1 MEPAPPASRT
11 LPPQAGA
18 HEAPVSVISAESSES
33 KAVVGGAVTLVGH
46 VGVQGMRMVGQIVLT
61 RLLSPEAFGLMAI
74 VYTYRAA
81 IDLFSDV
88 GIGPSIIQ
96 NERGD
101 DPRFLDTAWTI
112 QALRGTALF
121 IFAVATALPV
131 ARFYG
136 HDELGVLIPVAS
148 LAGIF
153 AGVRSTKA
161 YAAERH
167 LRLGW
172 LTLNEVAAQVSALTV
187 MITWSLI
194 HPSVWALVAGGLV
207 GAGVDVA
214 LGHLVMPGYNARF
227 GWEKAAAQSLMRFG
241 RWVFLST
248 VLTFAVNQ
256 ADRLIFGKMISL
268 ADLGIYNIALT
279 IAMIPTTAMQSLAGK
294 VIFPLFSRVNQTG
307 ESIAEVFSRARR
319 LHMVVSGWALS
330 GLIGGGQ
337 AAIGLIYDDTY
348 ASGGWMLQLLAL
360 GAWISTPETTNS
372 CASLASGFPR
382 WVAASNF
389 GKLVGMILLLPLGYY
404 LWGFPGALGAY
415 ATAELFRY
423 AASTAGVRRLR
434 LPTMRQDLGF
444 SLVVGVASAAAH
456 FLVESMEA
464 RGLPAFVQSLG
475 VFVIVSAIWA
485 RWLMPYAGQALR
497 KVRARSSA

>member
-1 MEPAPPASRT
+1 MEPVPPPARV
-11 LPPQAGA
+11 LPPEGDAA
-18 HEAPVSVISAESSES
+18 PDAPRHESPESSES
-33 KAVVGGAVTLVGH
+33 RAVVGGAVTLVGH
-46 VGVQGMRMVGQIVLT
+46 VGVQGLRMVGQIVLT
-61 RLLSPEAFGLMAI
+61 RLLPQEAFGLMAI

-101 DPRFLDTAWTI
+101 DPKFLDTAWTI
-112 QALRGTALF
+112 QMVRGTGLF
-121 IFAVATALPV
+121 IFATLTAMPV

-136 HDELGVLIPVAS
+136 HEELGALIPAAS
-148 LAGIF
+148 FAGII
-153 AGVRSTKA
+153 AGSRSTKA

-172 LTLNEVAAQVSALTV
+172 LTIAEVIAQVSALAV
-187 MITWSLI
+187 MIIWSLI

-207 GAGVDVA
+207 GALVDVG
-214 LGHLVMPGYNARF
+214 LGHLVLPGYNARPRL
-227 GWEKAAAQSLMRFG
+227 EKAAMTSLMRFG

-307 ESIAEVFSRARR
+307 ENLAEVFGRARG
-319 LHMVVSGWALS
+319 LHMVASGWALS

-337 AAIGLIYDDTY
+337 AAIGLIYDDSY

-372 CASLASGFPR
+372 CASLAAGFPR
-382 WVAASNF
+382 WVAAANF
-389 GKLVGMILLLPLGYY
+389 GKLVGMCVLLPIGYL

-415 ATAELFRY
+415 AAAEVFRY
-423 AASTAGVRRLR
+423 AASTVGVYKRG
-434 LPTMRQDLGF
+434 LPTMRQDLECTI
-444 SLVVGVASAAAH
+444 VVVVASAAAH
-456 FLVESMEA
+456 YLVQYLEA
-464 RGLPAFVQSLG
+464 RGLPALVQAFG
-475 VFVIVSAIWA
+475 VFVLVSAIWA
-485 RWLMPYAGQALR
+485 RWLLPYVGPALR
-497 KVRARSSA
+497 RFRYKPS

>member
-1 MEPAPPASRT
+1 MEPVEPFTRT
-11 LPPQAGA
+11 LPPEGPDA
-18 HEAPVSVISAESSES
+18 HTPESSES
-33 KAVVGGAVTLVGH
+33 RAVVGGAVTLAGH
-46 VGVQGMRMVGQIVLT
+46 GTVQLLRLAGQWALT
-61 RLLSPEAFGLMAI
+61 RLLPPEAFGLMAI

-112 QALRGTALF
+112 QAVRGTGLF
-121 IFAVATALPV
+121 LFATVTALPV

-136 HDELGVLIPVAS
+136 HDELAMLIPAAS
-148 LAGIF
+148 FAGIF

-172 LTLNEVAAQVSALTV
+172 LTIAEVIAQVSALIV

-194 HPSVWALVAGGLV
+194 HPSVWALVVGGLV
-207 GAGVDVA
+207 GAFVDVS
-214 LGHLVMPGYNARF
+214 LGHLVLPGYNARP
-227 GWEKAAAQSLMRFG
+227 GWEKAAARSLMRFG

-248 VLTFAVNQ
+248 VLTFAVTQ

-307 ESIAEVFSRARR
+307 ENISEVFRRARR
-319 LHMVVSGWALS
+319 LHLVASGWALS

-337 AAIGLIYDDTY
+337 AAIGLIYDDRY
-348 ASGGWMLQLLAL
+348 SSGGWMLQLLAL
-360 GAWISTPETTNS
+360 GAWIATPETTNS
-372 CASLASGFPR
+372 CASLAQGFPR
-382 WVAASNF
+382 WVAAANF
-389 GKLVGMILLLPLGYY
+389 GKLVGMCLLLPIGFYV
-404 LWGFPGALGAY
+404 WGFPGALATY
-415 ATAELFRY
+415 AAAEVFRY
-423 AASTAGVRRLR
+423 VASTIGVYRRGLR
-434 LPTMRQDLGF
+434 TIGQDLECTV
-444 SLVVGVASAAAH
+444 LVVIASAAAY
-456 FLVESMEA
+456 FLVEYMEA
-464 RGLPAFVQSLG
+464 RGLPALLQALG
-475 VFVIVSAIWA
+475 VFVVVSAIWA
-485 RWLMPYAGQALR
+485 RWLLPYVAPALR
-497 KVRARSSA
+497 KFRRQPS

>member
-1 MEPAPPASRT
+1 MD
-11 LPPQAGA
+11 QDNG
-18 HEAPVSVISAESSES
+18 VESSEA

-46 VGVQGMRMVGQIVLT
+46 VSVQGMRMVGQIVLT
-61 RLLSPEAFGLMAI
+61 RLLPQEAFGLMAI
-74 VYTYRAA
+74 VYTYRAL
-81 IDLFSDV
+81 IELFSDV

-112 QALRGTALF
+112 QAVRGAGLFLFATVTA
-121 IFAVATALPV
+121 VPV

-136 HDELGVLIPVAS
+136 HGELGALIPAAS
-148 LAGIF
+148 FAGIF

-172 LTLNEVAAQVSALTV
+172 LTIAEVLAQISALTV
-187 MITWSLI
+187 MVIWSLI

-207 GAGVDVA
+207 GAGVDVS
-214 LGHLVMPGYNARF
+214 LGHLVLKGYNARF
-227 GWEKAAAQSLMRFG
+227 GWEKAAARSLMHFG

-248 VLTFAVNQ
+248 LLTFAVNQ

-279 IAMIPTTAMQSLAGK
+279 IATIPTTAMQSLAGK

-307 ESIAEVFSRARR
+307 ESLAEVFRKARR
-319 LHMVVSGWALS
+319 LHLVASGWALS

-337 AAIGLIYDDTY
+337 AAIGLIYEDSY

-372 CASLASGFPR
+372 AASLAQGFPR

-389 GKLVGMILLLPLGYY
+389 AKLVGMCLLLPIGFYW
-404 LWGFPGALGAY
+404 WGFPGALAAY
-415 ATAELFRY
+415 AASETFRY
-423 AASTAGVRRLR
+423 AASSVGVYRRGLS
-434 LPTMRQDLGF
+434 TMRQDIEC
-444 SLVVGVASAAAH
+444 SAVVVVASAAAH
-456 FLVESMEA
+456 FLVKYLDA
-464 RGLPAFVQSLG
+464 RGLPAFVQALA
-475 VFVIVSAIWA
+475 VFVVVSAIWA
-485 RWLMPYAGQALR
+485 RWLLPYVGPALLR
-497 KVRARSSA
+497 FRARKSA